1 MAAYSWLQ
9 LDSLGFLPVILLR
22 LPRYSWLLFDSVGF
36 LPGILLRLPSY
47 SWLLWVPLGFFPGI
61 LLRLPIAGFSGRPQE
76 RRSILVHTSPAQLS
90 LQSEEDDNQNK
101 VQRYC
106 EAQL

>member
-36 LPGILLRLPSY
+36 
-47 SWLLWVPLGFFPGI
+47 FPGI
-61 LLRLPIAGFSGRPQE
+61 FPRLPIAGFSGRPQE

-90 LQSEEDDNQNK
+90 LQSEEDDNQYK
-101 VQRYC
+101 VQQYC